1 MHSRYQKT
9 FACLALAI
17 LIIFGAKQAAAQ
29 AEPDADS
36 SMASLPANRAGRAT
50 QDIDPSRWEPILI
63 ASPSTIDVPP
73 PEPLTSAEIRSE
85 LQDLRRNLLS
95 ATPHQKALVRKWV
108 TPNQGK
114 QWRALLDDLSLH
126 NIAGAPS
133 TLRLYAA
140 LHIAIADAEVAAR
153 NRQAFYRRPHPME
166 MDSGIQP
173 LVPSL
178 SPFAY
183 PSDLAAE
190 TGAAERILLFVR
202 PEAAGRINA
211 LADES
216 MRALNSSGLY
226 LPSDCEAGRRLG
238 ILAAEQVLSVFE
250 RDDRP
255 SQLVF
260 AKEMPWEQP
269 AALETVRA
277 GGRFEF
283 THTSYDDSV
292 KWTAPQERQGV
303 TYGDLPP
310 WNQTL
315 PVDPTAGNWKPL
327 ILESADIFHVP
338 PPAANS
344 SARTMQDMEEIAT
357 ALNNRTCY
365 TDYIVFK
372 WANEQPGRWT
382 AQIMDEL
389 MERYGWDA
397 PRTARAEAILYAA
410 IYDALLTTWHEKF
423 RYLRPRPALLEPALP
438 TVILTPKHP
447 SYPSGHGTYV
457 AAADAVLRSFFPE
470 DESEYGYLVSEV
482 NNARVWAGI
491 HFREDQIA
499 GNLIG
504 RQVAEAVLQRVH
516 LDGSPGDRS
525 KRVLGKTLVTSAFFG
540 DGGPRYH

>member
-1 MHSRYQKT
+1 MHSRYQEM
-9 FACLALAI
+9 FACLALAT
-17 LIIFGAKQAAAQ
+17 LITSGAKQAAAQ
-29 AEPDADS
+29 AKSDHDS
-36 SMASLPANRAGRAT
+36 SRAALAQNHPGTAT
-50 QDIDPSRWEPILI
+50 PGIDPARWEPILI
-63 ASPSTIDVPP
+63 ASPSIIEVPA
-73 PEPLTSAEIRSE
+73 PEPLDSAEIRSE
-85 LQDLRRNLLS
+85 LQELRRNLLS

-108 TPNQGK
+108 SANQGK
-114 QWRALLDDLSLH
+114 QWRALLNDLSLH

-190 TGAAERILLFVR
+190 TGAAERILLFAR
-202 PEAAGRINA
+202 PEAEGQIKA

-216 MRALNSSGLY
+216 MVALASSGLY
-226 LPSDCEAGRRLG
+226 LKSDCEAGRNLG
-238 ILAAEQVLSVFE
+238 FLVAEQVLSVFE
-250 RDDRP
+250 RDGRP

-260 AKEMPWEQP
+260 AKERPWEQP
-269 AALETVRA
+269 EAPETVRA
-277 GGRFEF
+277 GARFELV
-283 THTSYDDSV
+283 HTDYDDSI
-292 KWTAPQERQGV
+292 KWTAPQARQGV

-310 WNQTL
+310 WNQIL
-315 PVDPTAGNWKPL
+315 PVDPTAGSWKPL
-327 ILESADIFHVP
+327 ILESTDLFHAA

-344 SARTMQDMEEIAT
+344 SARTMQDMEEIAA
-357 ALNNRTCY
+357 ALNNRSCY

-372 WANEQPGRWT
+372 WANEQPGRW
-382 AQIMDEL
+382 AAEIMDEL

-397 PRTARAEAILYAA
+397 PTTARAEAILYAA
-410 IYDALLTTWHEKF
+410 MYDALLTTWHEKF
-423 RYLRPRPALLEPALP
+423 RYLRPRPALLEPSLP

-457 AAADAVLRSFFPE
+457 AAAEAVLRRFFPE
-470 DESEYGYLVSEV
+470 DESEYGYLVPEA
-482 NNARVWAGI
+482 NNARVWAGV

-499 GNLIG
+499 GNIIG
-504 RQVAEAVLQRVH
+504 RQVAEAVLLKVH

-525 KRVLGKTLVTSAFFG
+525 KRVLGQPLVTSAFFG

>member
-1 MHSRYQKT
+1 MHSRYQKM

-17 LIIFGAKQAAAQ
+17 LMIFGAKQAAAQ
-29 AEPDADS
+29 AKPDADS

-63 ASPSTIDVPP
+63 ASPSIIEVPSP
-73 PEPLTSAEIRSE
+73 DPLASAEVRSE
-85 LQDLRRNLLS
+85 LQELRRNLLS

-108 TPNQGK
+108 TPNQSK

-153 NRQAFYRRPHPME
+153 NRQATYRRPHPME
-166 MDSGIQP
+166 IDSGIQP

-190 TGAAERILLFVR
+190 TGAAERILLFAR

-216 MRALNSSGLY
+216 MRALASSGLY

-238 ILAAEQVLSVFE
+238 ILVAEQVLSVFE

-269 AALETVRA
+269 EASETVRA
-277 GGRFEF
+277 GARFQF
-283 THTSYDDSV
+283 VHTSYDDSV

-315 PVDPTAGNWKPL
+315 PVDPTAGQWKPL
-327 ILESADIFHVP
+327 ILESADIFHAP

-344 SARTMQDMEEIAT
+344 SARTMQEMEEIAT

-365 TDYIVFK
+365 TDFIVFK

-397 PRTARAEAILYAA
+397 PTTARAEAILYAA
-410 IYDALLTTWHEKF
+410 MYDALLTTWHEKF

-470 DESEYGYLVSEV
+470 DESEYGHLVSEV

-499 GNLIG
+499 GNVIG
-504 RQVAEAVLQRVH
+504 RQVAEAVLQKVH

-525 KRVLGKTLVTSAFFG
+525 KRVLGQPLETSAFYG